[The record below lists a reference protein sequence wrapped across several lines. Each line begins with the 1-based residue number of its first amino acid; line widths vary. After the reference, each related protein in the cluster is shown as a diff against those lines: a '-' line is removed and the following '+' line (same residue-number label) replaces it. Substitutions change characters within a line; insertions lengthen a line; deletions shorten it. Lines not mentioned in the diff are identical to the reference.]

1 MNNLILRPMREDDKS
16 FIISS
21 WLNSYL
27 SHGNLHRR
35 PSKTVYYKE
44 HQEIVK
50 KKLDTCSVT
59 IATTSEDQDQIIG
72 YIVHDLYCVHY
83 LYVKNLFRG
92 FKIASKLLQTTDAGE
107 YSHHTS
113 YADDVKKGH
122 KFNPYLFYK

>member
-1 MNNLILRPMREDDKS
+1 MNLILRPMREGDNS

-27 SHGNLHRR
+27 SHGNHHRR

-50 KKLDTCSVT
+50 KKLDTCLVT
-59 IATTSEDQDQIIG
+59 IATTSEDESQIIG
-72 YIVHDLYCVHY
+72 YIVHDSECIHY
-83 LYVKNLFRG
+83 LYVKGLFRG
-92 FKIASKLLQTTDAGE
+92 FKIGSRLLQTTDAPN
-107 YSHHTS
+107 YSHHTTS
-113 YADDVKKGH
+113 SDDVKKGH